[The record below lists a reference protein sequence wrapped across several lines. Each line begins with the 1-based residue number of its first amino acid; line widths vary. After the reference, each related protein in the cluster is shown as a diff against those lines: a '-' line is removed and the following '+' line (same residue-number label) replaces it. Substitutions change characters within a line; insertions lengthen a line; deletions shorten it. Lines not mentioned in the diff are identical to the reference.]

1 MILGKISALTEGEG
15 VALIVDGETEPT
27 TKKYMFL
34 SSYQPEADDRVL
46 IEEISDTYVVIG
58 KVVESTEAIHA
69 ATADY
74 ATNAGT
80 AQSAQSAQSATKATQ
95 DGEGNNIRSTYGHS
109 LSLGTTPNIV
119 QIVSAS
125 GAVLSSVTVN
135 REEEAQGVKNWY
147 TTSLTGS
154 TYSIEFK
161 TDVAGYN
168 AATKI
173 YWRARSGALR
183 GSWKLLAN
191 G

>member
-15 VALIVDGETEPT
+15 VTLIVDGETEPT

-58 KVVESTEAIHA
+58 KVVESTEAVHVT
-69 ATADY
+69 TADY

-80 AQSAQSAQSATKATQ
+80 AQSATKATQ
-95 DGEGNNIRSTYGHS
+95 DGEGNNIRSTYGNS
-109 LSLGTTPNIV
+109 LSLGATPNIV

-125 GAVLSSVTVN
+125 GTVLSSVTVN
-135 REEEAQGVKNWY
+135 REEEAQGVKNWCI
-147 TTSLTGS
+147 TSFTS
-154 TYSIEFK
+154 YPYSIEFK
-161 TDVAGYN
+161 TDVTGYN
-168 AATKI
+168 AATKL
-173 YWRARSGALR
+173 YWRARSDVLR